1 MSYIPL
7 CPVASKSA
15 QVIMNGMDNGHSQAL
30 TIQVTWVGS
39 TMSYIPLCAVA
50 SKSAQVIMNSMD
62 DGHSQALTIQVTWA
76 GYLVRSKMGSNLLVI
91 LPVPQ
96 IFLNR
101 FYLSSR
107 LKLSWEGHIPG
118 LLNITELPS
127 GFFLSFFLQ
136 EELLI

>member
-30 TIQVTWVGS
+30 TIQVTWV
-39 TMSYIPLCAVA
+39 
-50 SKSAQVIMNSMD
+50 
-62 DGHSQALTIQVTWA
+62 